1 MGTSL
6 PGVMNL
12 TSASAT
18 FAALVNV
25 TSIDEPAFKRVLPGD
40 PNNSYIIHKL
50 EGTQS
55 VGSRMPFGGP
65 FLDQATIDQVRAWIQ
80 AGAAP

>member
-1 MGTSL
+1 
-6 PGVMNL
+6 MNL
-12 TSASAT
+12 SSASAT
-18 FAALVNV
+18 HASLVNV

-65 FLDQATIDQVRAWIQ
+65 FLSQATIDQVRAWIQ